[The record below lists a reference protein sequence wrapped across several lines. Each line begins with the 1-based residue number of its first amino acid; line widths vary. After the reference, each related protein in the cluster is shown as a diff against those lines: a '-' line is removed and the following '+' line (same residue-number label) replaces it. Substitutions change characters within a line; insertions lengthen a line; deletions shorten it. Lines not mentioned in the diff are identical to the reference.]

1 MNKITTVAELRSV
14 IGDAYPG
21 IAEKKIDRLD
31 GYARAFIARS
41 PFLVLSTADAQGRV
55 DASPKGDSPGFVQ
68 VLDDSTLVIPD
79 RPGNKLVYG
88 HQNILDNPQVGLLF
102 MIPNTAETLRV
113 NGQAELSADAQLLQ
127 SLASRDKAAVLAIR
141 LRVEECFFHCAKA
154 FLRSGLWQPES
165 WGERHRVSFG
175 EMFAQ
180 RRGEDAASAQ
190 GIDQLIEADYRDN
203 L

>member
-1 MNKITTVAELRSV
+1 MSKITTVAQLRSI
-14 IGDAYPG
+14 IGEAHPSV
-21 IAEKKIDRLD
+21 AEKKIDHLD
-31 GYARAFIARS
+31 RYARTFIARS

-55 DASPKGDSPGFVQ
+55 DASPKGDAPGFVQ
-68 VLDDSTLVIPD
+68 VVDNSTLVIPD
-79 RPGNKLVYG
+79 RPGNKLAYG
-88 HQNILDNPQVGLLF
+88 HQNILHNPQVGLLF

-113 NGQAELSADAQLLQ
+113 NGRAELTADAQLLQ
-127 SLASRDKAAVLAIR
+127 SLASRGKSAVLAIQVS
-141 LRVEECFFHCAKA
+141 VEECFFHCAKA
-154 FLRSGLWQPES
+154 FLRSGLWKPES

-180 RRGEDAASAQ
+180 RRGDDAASAQ